1 MKIVFKILALYIIVL
16 MTHKAVGQESDTSK
30 MSNLVVYGDGFTF
43 SVKEPVG
50 WTGDIDIA
58 KNYNSNI
65 VFYRSKDDIKKGG
78 ALIQVYRFSKQDEKT
93 EKDLE
98 YDIKSYK
105 DEYKNLKQQDFLV
118 SHKDYKCYSKLVYVE
133 NDFHQYV
140 VYVNPGPK
148 FRTGISVAM
157 NISKRLATEEE
168 LKAFRQL
175 ISSLVMLKG

>member
-1 MKIVFKILALYIIVL
+1 MNIVFKIVVIYFIVF
-16 MTHKAVGQESDTSK
+16 TSHNSFGQISDTSK

-43 SVKEPVG
+43 SVEEPIG

-58 KNYNSNI
+58 KDYYSNI
-65 VFYRSKDDIKKGG
+65 AFYQSKDDIKKGG
-78 ALIQVYRFSKQDEKT
+78 ALIQVYRFGKQDEKT

-105 DEYKNLKQQDFLV
+105 DKYKNLKQQDFLV
-118 SHKDYKCYSKLVYVE
+118 SHKDYKCYSKLVYVD
-133 NDFHQYV
+133 NDFYQYI

-148 FRTGISVAM
+148 FRTGVSVAI

-168 LKAFRQL
+168 LQAFRQI